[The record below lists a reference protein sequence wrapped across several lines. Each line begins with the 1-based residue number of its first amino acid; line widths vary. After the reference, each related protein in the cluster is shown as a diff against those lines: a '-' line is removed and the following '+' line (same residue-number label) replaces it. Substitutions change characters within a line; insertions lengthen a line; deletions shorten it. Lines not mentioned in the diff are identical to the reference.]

1 MTDTLTQ
8 EQIDALKLKC
18 ENAIENEE
26 VSQAIWPLSEQDT
39 SEVQTTVYAHDVL
52 ELIKEV
58 DVLRKASSWNFNVN
72 EAPKDGTKL
81 VVLDSIGDRMTAYW
95 GGGPFRW
102 KSDDTLSCL
111 LYTSPSPR
119 DRG

>member
-58 DVLRKASSWNFNVN
+58 EFLRKATL
-72 EAPKDGTKL
+72 AD
-81 VVLDSIGDRMTAYW
+81 VLFKQPEYEYVSINQE
-95 GGGPFRW
+95 
-102 KSDDTLSCL
+102 
-111 LYTSPSPR
+111 
-119 DRG
+119 